1 MSYHHL
7 TLNER
12 KKLSLMWREKKN
24 IRQIAMALKRS
35 PSTVSRELKRNISHD
50 RDRLVYRPVSA
61 NRKY

>member
-24 IRQIAMALKRS
+24 IRQIAMTLKRS
-35 PSTVSRELKRNISHD
+35 PSTV
-50 RDRLVYRPVSA
+50 
-61 NRKY
+61 